1 MKITVIRPGELG
13 TAERACWH
21 SFQRAVPGLDNPF
34 LSPEFS
40 VAVGRQRPQARVGV
54 LCEGTEIVGF
64 FPFERR
70 RFGVGVPI
78 AAGVNDCQGLVC
90 APGLTWDP
98 GELLK
103 VCGLAVWEF
112 DHLVDPQPSF
122 APYLGNRRPS
132 PIMDLSGGFEA
143 YHSLLRARSS
153 RFRSDLPR
161 RRRMLARQVGEPR
174 FVLAE
179 PDRRLLH
186 TVLGWKSAQY
196 VRTGA
201 LDLFS
206 RSWLPRLLH
215 DLLDVNVDG
224 FAGMLSMLYA
234 GEQPIAGHFQ
244 LRFDGVL
251 AGWFPA
257 YDPRFAKYAPGLQH
271 HLDTAAA
278 AATAGIRHIELGK
291 GAMDYKALLA
301 NAELLVG
308 EGRVVRS
315 RAMATL
321 RSARQASMRR
331 LRAAVVTHPAVY
343 RCAYRIRKA
352 HSAVDSALRR
362 QLGQLNET

>member
-1 MKITVIRPGELG
+1 MKIAVIRPGELG
-13 TAERACWH
+13 PIEHARWR
-21 SFQRAVPGLDNPF
+21 SFQRAAPGLDNPF

-40 VAVGRQRPQARVGV
+40 VAVGRQRPQARVAV
-54 LCEGTEIVGF
+54 LSEGAEIVGF

-70 RFGVGVPI
+70 RLGVGVPI
-78 AAGVNDCQGLVC
+78 AAGVNDCQGLIH
-90 APGLTWDP
+90 APGLLWNP

-103 VCGLAVWEF
+103 VCGLAIWEF
-112 DHLVDPQPSF
+112 DHLVDGQPSF
-122 APYLGNRRPS
+122 RPYLGSRRPS
-132 PIMDLSGGFEA
+132 PIMDMSGGFEA
-143 YHSLLRARSS
+143 YHALLRARSS

-161 RRRMLARQVGEPR
+161 RRRMLAREVGEPR

-179 PDRRLLH
+179 PDRRLLR
-186 TVLGWKSAQY
+186 TVLAWKSAQY

-206 RSWLPRLLH
+206 RSWLPRLLR
-215 DLLDVNVDG
+215 DLLDVNTDG
-224 FAGMLSMLYA
+224 FAGMLSVLYA
-234 GEQPIAGHFQ
+234 GEEPIAGHFQ

-271 HLDTAAA
+271 HLDTAQA

-301 NAELLVG
+301 NGELVVG

-315 RAMATL
+315 RAVGAL
-321 RSARQASMRR
+321 RSARQASVRR
-331 LRAAVVTHPAVY
+331 LRAVVVTHPTVY
-343 RCAYRIRKA
+343 RCADRIRKA
-352 HSAVDSALRR
+352 HSAVDSTLRR
-362 QLGQLNET
+362 QLGQLNGT

>member
-13 TAERACWH
+13 AAEHARWH

-40 VAVGRQRPQARVGV
+40 VAVGRQRPRARVAV
-54 LCEGTEIVGF
+54 LSEGTEVVGF

-70 RFGVGVPI
+70 RLGVGVPI
-78 AAGVNDCQGLVC
+78 AAGVNDCQGLVH
-90 APGLTWDP
+90 APGLIWNP

-103 VCGLAVWEF
+103 VCGLAIWEF
-112 DHLVDPQPSF
+112 DHLVDRQSSF
-122 APYLGNRRPS
+122 VPYLGNRRPS
-132 PIMDLSGGFEA
+132 PIMDLSGGFDA
-143 YHSLLRARSS
+143 YHELLRVRSS

-161 RRRMLARQVGEPR
+161 RRRMLAREIGEPR
-174 FVLAE
+174 FVFAE
-179 PDRRLLH
+179 PDRRLLR
-186 TVLGWKSAQY
+186 TVLAWKSAQY

-201 LDLFS
+201 PDLFS
-206 RSWLPRLLH
+206 RSWLSRLLQE
-215 DLLDVNVDG
+215 LLDVNADG
-224 FAGMLSMLYA
+224 FAGVLSMLYA
-234 GEQPIAGHFQ
+234 GEEPIAGHFQ

-271 HLDTAAA
+271 HLETAKAAA
-278 AATAGIRHIELGK
+278 AAGIRHIELGK

-301 NAELLVG
+301 NGELTVG

-315 RAMATL
+315 RAVAAL
-321 RSARQASMRR
+321 RAVREASVRR
-331 LRAAVVTHPAVY
+331 LHAVVMAHPPVY
-343 RCAYRIRKA
+343 WCADRIRKA

-362 QLGQLNET
+362 QLGQLSES